1 MIRRPPRST
10 LFPYTTLFRSRR
22 RRPLLPQPSADAQR
36 AEREPEHARRVHA
49 PREAQPLL
57 LRALGKLFLD
67 GRLFHG
73 LCFAVFSL
81 TREESCAKSLPSCF
95 CASCWAGAPPRPS
108 TLRPV

>member
-67 GRLFHG
+67 RSEEHTSELQSRLQL
-73 LCFAVFSL
+73 LCRL
-81 TREESCAKSLPSCF
+81 LLEKKKTTGQHREKYE
-95 CASCWAGAPPRPS
+95 W
-108 TLRPV
+108 